1 MTTKNCLVIFR
12 KYYIQ
17 IALLIKEDGTKQ
29 VGIWLEEI
37 IVLPKVYG
45 VILYGL
51 VEDLC
56 SENKENGLGE

>member
-17 IALLIKEDGTKQ
+17 IALLIKEDGSKQ

-45 VILYGL
+45 AILYGL